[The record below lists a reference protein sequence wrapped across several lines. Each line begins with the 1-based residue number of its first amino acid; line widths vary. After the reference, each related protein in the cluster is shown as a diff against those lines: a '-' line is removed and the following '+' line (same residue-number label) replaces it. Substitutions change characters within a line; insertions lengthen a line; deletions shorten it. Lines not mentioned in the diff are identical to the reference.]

1 MENFSNNHIITSKSM
16 YVDKSG
22 FKLYNGIIM
31 YQQVTPKTIEN
42 TTTTTS
48 IFDDTNCV
56 GTRTIPA
63 DFLQAGNIIEIDTLC
78 DLSNTGNP
86 TNRMSLDFGNKNLF
100 ESEATLG
107 AQNSNSLARLYIK
120 ILITK
125 IGEDGTCVF
134 GGYTQIFG
142 ASDVSRK
149 LISSTPLKI
158 NTSKTQEIKLNY
170 KWGTADSSNILKVFS
185 STIKISNYI

>member
-1 MENFSNNHIITSKSM
+1 MENHTNNHIITSKSM

-42 TTTTTS
+42 TATTTS
-48 IFDDTNCV
+48 FFDDTNCV

-63 DFLQAGNIIEIDTLC
+63 DFLQVGNIIEIDTLC

-86 TNRMSLDFGNKNLF
+86 TNRITLDIGINNLF
-100 ESEATLG
+100 ESVARLG
-107 AQNSNSLARLYIK
+107 AQNSNSLARLYLK
-120 ILITK
+120 ILITG
-125 IGEDGTCVF
+125 IGEDGSCVF

-149 LISSTPLKI
+149 LISSTPLGI
-158 NTSKTQEIKLNY
+158 DTSGYNEIILNY
-170 KWGTADSSNILKVFS
+170 KWGTASASNILKIFS
-185 STIKISNYI
+185 STIKILNYI

>member
-31 YQQVTPKTIEN
+31 YQQITPKTIEN

-48 IFDDTNCV
+48 FFDDTNCV